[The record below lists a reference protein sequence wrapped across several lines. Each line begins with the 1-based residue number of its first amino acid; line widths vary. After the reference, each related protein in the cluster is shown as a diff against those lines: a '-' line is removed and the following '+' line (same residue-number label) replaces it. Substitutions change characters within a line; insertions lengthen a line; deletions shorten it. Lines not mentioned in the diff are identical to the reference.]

1 MRTMSDVEAKPIT
14 SGIEL
19 CRANAPTVLQ
29 MDYAAEADEMGFI
42 KVSQIPGW
50 QSLHQSDALEAP
62 RVTRTQPLVTA

>member
-1 MRTMSDVEAKPIT
+1 MRSIMRTMSDVEAKPIT

-42 KVSQIPGW
+42 KVSQIPG
-50 QSLHQSDALEAP
+50 
-62 RVTRTQPLVTA
+62 